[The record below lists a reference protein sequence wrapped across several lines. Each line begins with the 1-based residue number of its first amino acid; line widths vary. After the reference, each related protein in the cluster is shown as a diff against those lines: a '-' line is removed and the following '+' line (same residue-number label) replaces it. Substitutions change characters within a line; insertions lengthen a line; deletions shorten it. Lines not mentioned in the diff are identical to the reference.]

1 MFDCRTGIFRMT
13 GLLCS
18 FADFRPTERTEPSMM
33 NDLHTPQILL
43 FSEQEE
49 PQSYEIYVYG
59 TDDLVEQ
66 HKDSFCLALCRYLD
80 EIHISQKTLARLT
93 GIAPSTLS
101 RYLSGKRKMQY
112 DCLCAVC
119 IALRLHP
126 CRQRYLFSLLMYALP
141 CYQDFRKADKNIIM
155 AYLDGCAFNNRY
167 TLTAC
172 NEQLK
177 AIHAKPLTHLT
188 SAKGDSV

>member
-1 MFDCRTGIFRMT
+1 
-13 GLLCS
+13 
-18 FADFRPTERTEPSMM
+18 
-33 NDLHTPQILL
+33 
-43 FSEQEE
+43 
-49 PQSYEIYVYG
+49 
-59 TDDLVEQ
+59 
-66 HKDSFCLALCRYLD
+66 
-80 EIHISQKTLARLT
+80 
-93 GIAPSTLS
+93 
-101 RYLSGKRKMQY
+101 MQY
-112 DCLCAVC
+112 DWLCAIC

-188 SAKGDSV
+188 SDKGDSV

>member
-1 MFDCRTGIFRMT
+1 
-13 GLLCS
+13 
-18 FADFRPTERTEPSMM
+18 MM

-101 RYLSGKRKMQY
+101 RYLSGKRKIPY

-126 CRQRYLFSLLMYALP
+126 CRQCYLFSLLMYALP

-167 TLTAC
+167 TLTGC

-177 AIHAKPLTHLT
+177 AIHVKPLTHLT